1 VRAVFAALP
10 GQKRLAQSGAGRKD
24 SDVRLF
30 HRRSCAEGLDI
41 FRPESGNRARDRF
54 QAIHEMDG
62 LEVQLLCDGCLVD
75 DPGQIRNLGSRRPSR
90 TKRTRRRS
98 SRTFRDTW
106 QTEVA
111 HQETAYGDLRAHI
124 SENPERAEEQV
135 GMAPNGILDALPGS
149 IRRGLR
155 GYRALKFAAGLI
167 RFICHGLLRRL
178 CCKFGDRGCVLLG
191 RRRGDTLRLNL
202 LLRGGDSLLHR
213 ASGPGIPLFQLLQLL
228 FKLGARLCGGDRDT
242 GQQRGDPMTKP
253 FH

>member
-1 VRAVFAALP
+1 MYSSRRIWISSVGANPHAPFRTVRAVFAALP

-41 FRPESGNRARDRF
+41 FRPESRNRARDRF
-54 QAIHEMDG
+54 QVIHEMDG

-124 SENPERAEEQV
+124 SENPERAEERLGWLQ
-135 GMAPNGILDALPGS
+135 MESLTLSPA
-149 IRRGLR
+149 R
-155 GYRALKFAAGLI
+155 FAAGSE
-167 RFICHGLLRRL
+167 
-178 CCKFGDRGCVLLG
+178 
-191 RRRGDTLRLNL
+191 DT
-202 LLRGGDSLLHR
+202 
-213 ASGPGIPLFQLLQLL
+213 AP
-228 FKLGARLCGGDRDT
+228 
-242 GQQRGDPMTKP
+242 
-253 FH
+253 